1 LVASALLLSLAFAP
15 AGAEVVEEIVAWVD
29 GDIITLSEFRNE
41 EQQLVQGLFSE
52 LTGEELDREVQQV
65 REGLLLQL
73 IDAKI
78 LVHRADRMFD
88 LDRMAEAFYDMFK
101 EQRGITDE
109 EEFSRLLAQQGL
121 TLEEF
126 KSRLV
131 DRWAPERVIAFEV
144 SNRISIGDRE
154 VELYYETHPEE
165 FEVAGEVT
173 LREIVLLAAA
183 GEAPTRRAEA
193 EAILARLNAPDADF
207 AEIAKEVSEAG
218 TAASGGILGPLKQGE
233 LSPQLEEIAF
243 SLEVGKISD
252 ILEMPYGIH
261 ILTVDSRTDPGKRS
275 FDEVRENIRR
285 ALEDRRYISDLDRF
299 LEKARNEADV
309 HVNPK
314 YLDRLPENLR
324 QSLSAAN

>member
-1 LVASALLLSLAFAP
+1 
-15 AGAEVVEEIVAWVD
+15 
-29 GDIITLSEFRNE
+29 
-41 EQQLVQGLFSE
+41 
-52 LTGEELDREVQQV
+52 
-65 REGLLLQL
+65 
-73 IDAKI
+73 
-78 LVHRADRMFD
+78 M
-88 LDRMAEAFYDMFK
+88 
-101 EQRGITDE
+101 
-109 EEFSRLLAQQGL
+109 
-121 TLEEF
+121 
-126 KSRLV
+126 
-131 DRWAPERVIAFEV
+131 
-144 SNRISIGDRE
+144 
-154 VELYYETHPEE
+154 
-165 FEVAGEVT
+165 
-173 LREIVLLAAA
+173 LLAAD
-183 GEAPTRRAEA
+183 GSAPTRRAEA